1 MKLDLH
7 VHTSEVSGC
16 GRVPGA
22 DMARLYRQAG
32 YDGIVIT
39 DHLIAGKNQDMPMPE
54 RVAWY
59 LSGYRAAKAE
69 GEKLGLTVLLGAEA
83 RMTGGN
89 EDFLLFGAGED
100 DISSIM
106 ALLDGGADEGEF
118 YRAVHAT
125 GRMLLIQA
133 HPFREGLRQAPLDQ
147 LDGIEVYNGHPDHE
161 SHNELALARA
171 LEGREGFILT
181 SGSDA
186 HKLHHIARGGMLTG
200 EDIPTEAALV
210 DWHISYGKI
219 RHKHKLRQALRFQ
232 TRVRI

>member
-16 GRVPGA
+16 GRVPA
-22 DMARLYRQAG
+22 AEMARLYHEAG

-39 DHLIAGKNQDMPMPE
+39 DHLIAGKNQEMPMPE
-54 RVAWY
+54 RAAWY

-83 RMTGGN
+83 RMAGGD

-100 DISSIM
+100 DIPWLM
-106 ALLDGGADEGEF
+106 ALLDGGADEGAF
-118 YRAVHAT
+118 YQAVHAT

-133 HPFREGLRQAPLDQ
+133 HPFRQGLRQAPLEQ

-171 LEGREGFILT
+171 LQGREGFILS

-186 HKLHHIARGGMLTG
+186 HRLHHIARGGMLTG
-200 EDIPTEAALV
+200 EDIRTEAALV
-210 DWHISYGKI
+210 DW
-219 RHKHKLRQALRFQ
+219 LRRNP
-232 TRVRI
+232 RGERIETHP